1 MTSGGGAV
9 GAPAGTMLSRLQELR
24 REEETLLRVK
34 AALHDQ
40 LRRLRVR
47 GGSPGLRGAAWGGS
61 GGAGPALSPARPR
74 SVRDGPCAP
83 AGLGEGAG
91 DCSQWSG
98 KGGSTYGALR
108 GKCNC
113 RVHLKEV
120 NVIVCRVHLKEINVI
135 VCVGHICKK
144 YL

>member
-47 GGSPGLRGAAWGGS
+47 GGSPGLRGAAWGGT

-74 SVRDGPCAP
+74 SA
-83 AGLGEGAG
+83 AGRAQRPGGAG
-91 DCSQWSG
+91 
-98 KGGSTYGALR
+98 GGSEGLLTVVWER
-108 GKCNC
+108 GI
-113 RVHLKEV
+113 HLLCSE
-120 NVIVCRVHLKEINVI
+120 R
-135 VCVGHICKK
+135 
-144 YL
+144 

>member
-83 AGLGEGAG
+83 AGWGRERGSAHSGL
-91 DCSQWSG
+91 G
-98 KGGSTYGALR
+98 KGDPPTVL
-108 GKCNC
+108 
-113 RVHLKEV
+113 
-120 NVIVCRVHLKEINVI
+120 
-135 VCVGHICKK
+135 
-144 YL
+144 